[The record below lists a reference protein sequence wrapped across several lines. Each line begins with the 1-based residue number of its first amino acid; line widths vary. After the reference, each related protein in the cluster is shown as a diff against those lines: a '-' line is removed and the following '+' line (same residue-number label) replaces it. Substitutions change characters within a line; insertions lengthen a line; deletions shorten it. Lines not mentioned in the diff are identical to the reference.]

1 MFASG
6 TAVKHSVLI
15 ALVMLVGFG
24 SPMQGVLSDIPPSR
38 IAGPFTEK
46 NERGANARWAT
57 IPHELTSYS
66 IAEHRIQCW
75 PLSTDLK
82 SMTPIANPYAEPEDE
97 CRYPAVTANAST
109 VFIL

>member
-1 MFASG
+1 
-6 TAVKHSVLI
+6 
-15 ALVMLVGFG
+15 
-24 SPMQGVLSDIPPSR
+24 MQGVLTDIPPSR

-46 NERGANARWAT
+46 NERGANARWAAK
-57 IPHELTSYS
+57 PYDMAVNS

-75 PLSTDLK
+75 PLSADLK